1 MKVRIVTSLGAIA
14 GAVLL
19 SWAFASPAAALD
31 GKALYESKGCL
42 TCHGPD
48 GAAPINPTYPKLKG
62 QSAAY
67 MAGELKAF
75 RSGERKGPQTM
86 LMQPMALTLTD
97 EESEAIANYLQNAR

>member
-1 MKVRIVTSLGAIA
+1 MKLSIAGSLGAIA
-14 GAVLL
+14 VATFL

-31 GKALYESKGCL
+31 GKALYESKGCP
-42 TCHGPD
+42 TCHGPE
-48 GAAPINPTYPKLKG
+48 GAAPINPNYPKLKG
-62 QSAAY
+62 QNAAY

-97 EESEAIANYLQNAR
+97 EESEAIANYLQSAP